1 MDLILGAAFV
11 VAAVN
16 AGRCLHCLSGKFGS
30 DKPFKVARYVIYDD
44 AIIAVRI
51 STNDKDINNNYN
63 MIKAKCTQRALDEK
77 WSRLEVARKGLRT
90 GNVTDGRCVLFKM
103 LPVNC

>member
-1 MDLILGAAFV
+1 MSFQLFILSFHFTDLILGAAFV

-16 AGRCLHCLSGKFGS
+16 AGRCLRCFSGKFGS

-51 STNDKDINNNYN
+51 STNDNDINNYYT
-63 MIKAKCTQRALDEK
+63 KKT
-77 WSRLEVARKGLRT
+77 
-90 GNVTDGRCVLFKM
+90 
-103 LPVNC
+103 

>member
-51 STNDKDINNNYN
+51 STNVNDINNNYTKKHDKSKG
-63 MIKAKCTQRALDEK
+63 MHGRRRVMSGRGE
-77 WSRLEVARKGLRT
+77 EVVS
-90 GNVTDGRCVLFKM
+90 NND
-103 LPVNC
+103 